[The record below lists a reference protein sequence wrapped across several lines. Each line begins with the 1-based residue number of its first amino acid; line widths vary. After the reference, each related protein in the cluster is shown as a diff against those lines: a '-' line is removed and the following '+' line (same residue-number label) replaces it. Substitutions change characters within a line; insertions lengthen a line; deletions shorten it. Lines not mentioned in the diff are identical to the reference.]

1 MFFYSRMNLL
11 YCMISDDVLYS
22 AEREAR
28 LREWFGMWL
37 AGEDRGIRRIFAT
50 DALYVE
56 SWGPFYKGVSQ
67 IEYWFREW
75 NTRGRVVRWNIG
87 RFFHHGS
94 TTVVEWNF
102 RCEMSDGIVQE
113 FDGVSVVEWNSD
125 ERIVSLKEYGCNK
138 NNYYPYADSPT
149 PRFREDEI
157 LWF

>member
-1 MFFYSRMNLL
+1 
-11 YCMISDDVLYS
+11 MISDDVLYS

-113 FDGVSVVEWNSD
+113 FDGEA
-125 ERIVSLKEYGCNK
+125 E
-138 NNYYPYADSPT
+138 
-149 PRFREDEI
+149 
-157 LWF
+157 